1 MRETPDSCRVTYNT
15 GDNYKTLR
23 YEVRYDKK
31 HYGKTIY
38 GSGATMEDAETLVA
52 ELKCLGRTGIEIV
65 NLGEPE

>member
-1 MRETPDSCRVTYNT
+1 MTNPCSVTYNT

-38 GSGATMEDAETLVA
+38 GSGITRKDAETLVV
-52 ELKCLGRTGIEIV
+52 ELEKLGRKGIEIV

>member
-1 MRETPDSCRVTYNT
+1 MTNCRVTYNT

-38 GSGATMEDAETLVA
+38 GSGATREDAETLVA
-52 ELKCLGRTGIEIV
+52 ELEGIGEKGIEVV